1 MKSIIT
7 RIFATF
13 AYSAMAVIGSASI
26 IGGIEPWKAALLAGV
41 ASSAQVIEK
50 LARAYADDGKI
61 TREELNAAFDVKA
74 KRAPALR
81 RNRPSA

>member
-1 MKSIIT
+1 MKEIVT
-7 RIFATF
+7 RILATF

-41 ASSAQVIEK
+41 VSSAQVIEK

-61 TREELNAAFDVKA
+61 TKEELNAAFDVKG
-74 KRAPALR
+74 KKAPAI
-81 RNRPSA
+81 RNKTTHT